1 KPIPTIIATQDEQLH
16 RVLKKLITPIYSMS
30 NLVSFEPYIDKT
42 INAFITQLDR
52 RFVHTGG
59 TCALDKRLQMFAFD
73 VMGEVTFS
81 KPELEYIPTA
91 AYYGYQNNYIFNAP
105 TDGYNYATI
114 AAVLVAPLYSRHC
127 LHFLS
132 KHERTPPPPPL
143 INPNWL
149 SSPTDQA
156 VAIAGYKRARAL
168 FESSAM
174 KPVLIDPEYF
184 PGPGMKTDAQILEN
198 IKKGFSTVFHASCT
212 CKMGKAGDT
221 SAVLDNRARVKGV
234 KGLRVVDAS
243 SFPLLPPGHP
253 VATVYALAEKIAD
266 DVKKGG
272 T

>member
-1 KPIPTIIATQDEQLH
+1 MPHLGTIERETQVSDFLTNAYTPQSDFYPVLLFCAKGKPIPTIFATQDEQLH
-16 RVLKKLITPIYSMS
+16 RVLKKPITPIYSMS
-30 NLVSFEPYIDKT
+30 NLVSFEPYVDKT

-59 TCALDKRLQMFAFD
+59 TCALDKWLQMFAFD

-105 TDGYNYATI
+105 TD
-114 AAVLVAPLYSRHC
+114 
-127 LHFLS
+127 
-132 KHERTPPPPPL
+132 
-143 INPNWL
+143 
-149 SSPTDQA
+149 A
-156 VAIAGYKRARAL
+156 VAIAGYKGARAL

-253 VATVYALAEKIAD
+253 VAPVYALAEKIAD
-266 DVKKGG
+266 DIKKGG